1 MATKQ
6 SNWVQRG
13 RGIATRLRAKWG
25 AAAVAARERTRELIA
40 RDRAEARAEAAV
52 GGAGADRAALRGGG
66 KRAEEDRPTE
76 SS

>member
-1 MATKQ
+1 MATQQ

-13 RGIATRLRAKWG
+13 RAIATRLRAKWG
-25 AAAVAARERTRELIA
+25 AAVAARERTRELIA

-52 GGAGADRAALRGGG
+52 GGGGADRAALRGGG

>member
-1 MATKQ
+1 MATQQ

-25 AAAVAARERTRELIA
+25 AAVVVRERTRELIA

-66 KRAEEDRPTE
+66 KRAEEDRTTE

>member
-1 MATKQ
+1 MATQQ

-13 RGIATRLRAKWG
+13 RAIATRLRAKWG
-25 AAAVAARERTRELIA
+25 AAVAARERTRERTRELIA
-40 RDRAEARAEAAV
+40 RDRAEAAV
-52 GGAGADRAALRGGG
+52 GGGGADRAALRGGG

>member
-1 MATKQ
+1 MATQQ

-13 RGIATRLRAKWG
+13 RAIATRLRAKWG
-25 AAAVAARERTRELIA
+25 AAVAARERTRELIA
-40 RDRAEARAEAAV
+40 RDRAEAAV
-52 GGAGADRAALRGGG
+52 GGGGADRAALRGGG